1 MSNEDELSKL
11 AELEY
16 KEELERKR
24 VKEIETRKILE
35 WEAFQRQKDA
45 ADKEARLLRTAEL
58 EVTFF

>member
-24 VKEIETRKILE
+24 VKEIEAKKIEE
-35 WEAFQRQKDA
+35 WEAAQRQKDLA
-45 ADKEARLLRTAEL
+45 EKEARLLRTAEL
-58 EVTFF
+58 EVNE